1 MIGSKIL
8 FAYRRRLINVQ
19 LENYLEIISVFD
31 IVLLSHIAYTI
42 NTQKRGGVSMATSSI
57 THNFVVSNPNS
68 VKRFVAAIDEADRD
82 RTPKQTLPGRQLTN
96 PQEILALMSKRK
108 KKHV

>member
-1 MIGSKIL
+1 
-8 FAYRRRLINVQ
+8 
-19 LENYLEIISVFD
+19 
-31 IVLLSHIAYTI
+31 
-42 NTQKRGGVSMATSSI
+42 MATSSI

-96 PQEILALMSKRK
+96 PKEILALMSKRK
-108 KKHV
+108 KQTLKY

>member
-8 FAYRRRLINVQ
+8 FAYRRRLINVR

-31 IVLLSHIAYTI
+31 IVFLSHIAYTI

-57 THNFVVSNPNS
+57 THNFVVSKPNS

-82 RTPKQTLPGRQLTN
+82 RTPKQTLPGRQLTD
-96 PQEILALMSKRK
+96 PKEILALMAKRK
-108 KKHV
+108 K

>member
-8 FAYRRRLINVQ
+8 FAYRKRLINVR